1 MVPEDR
7 RGRIGNCTYLPGQ
20 GAECLVACAFRHAA
34 PEKVSRTLPAQH
46 DGGSQY
52 PLSALVCA
60 DGSIEE
66 LSGRSA
72 LSLLEQHPQL
82 VAWAVA
88 FLATRATSARFWW
101 QSRERG
107 WYRIRIDPSE
117 SVGVVEEAAVIGA
130 WPSTMPH
137 DLTTRELDVLTLVA
151 AGMSNADIAEAL
163 VVSRRTVTTHVEH
176 LLMKLDQPNRAAAAV
191 YAAEEGLIRLPIP
204 GTDVSAETL
213 VAGRLDSLTRSA
225 VTRAFRQDAPPGNH
239 ATVRRPL
246 LVGSAFP
253 LKGAAAADGWEMAN
267 GAALAIA
274 EINARGGIA
283 GRMIEHVL
291 VDVDIFSANAVQ
303 AAMRELVE
311 AEVDAI
317 TMGYVFPEEL
327 ALRTAADYGAPFLHG
342 MTSETQ
348 VQHVR
353 DDRATFSNIF
363 EVCPTEIHYGREF
376 VRFVS
381 RLERAGVWRPINHK
395 LLFLE
400 TIVPSGQMLT
410 AETID
415 LANVHGW
422 ETTRLEML
430 PTGADAAAAVR
441 EVRMS
446 NPAALMVTQFFP
458 AELASF
464 QRQFAATESETLV
477 YAVYAPSIPEFL
489 RASGQ
494 AAEGLIWATTTGTY
508 SDRLGSA
515 FAHRYA
521 SKYGAQPGR
530 SHAGL
535 AYDEVY
541 VLAYAWASTSNP
553 RRFADVSEALRATA
567 HRGVN
572 GAYTF
577 DDEGQVG
584 LAYPSV
590 TLDASLGQAHL
601 IFQVQNGR
609 HQILSPAPYAEAT
622 FLRPSWF
629 PAKRRRKLA

>member
-1 MVPEDR
+1 V
-7 RGRIGNCTYLPGQ
+7 L
-20 GAECLVACAFRHAA
+20 
-34 PEKVSRTLPAQH
+34 RTVPAQH
-46 DGGSQY
+46 DGGLQY
-52 PLSALVCA
+52 PLSALVRA

-72 LSLLEQHPQL
+72 ISLLEEHPQL
-82 VAWAVA
+82 VARGVA
-88 FLATRATSARFWW
+88 FLGTGATSARFWW
-101 QSRERG
+101 QSRKRG
-107 WYRIRIDPSE
+107 WYRIRIDASE
-117 SVGVVEEAAVIGA
+117 SIGVAEEAAVVGA
-130 WPSTMPH
+130 WPSTIPH
-137 DLTTRELDVLTLVA
+137 DLTARELDVLTLVA
-151 AGMSNADIAEAL
+151 AGMSNADIADAL

-176 LLMKLDQPNRAAAAV
+176 LLMKLEQPNRAAAAV

-204 GTDVSAETL
+204 GTNVTADTL
-213 VAGRLDSLTRSA
+213 VAGRIDRLARSA
-225 VTRAFRQDAPPGNH
+225 KTRVLRSDARRGNQ

-246 LVGSAFP
+246 RVGSAFP
-253 LKGAAAADGWEMAN
+253 LKGVAAADGWEMAN

-283 GRMIEHVL
+283 GRFIEHVL
-291 VDVDIFSANAVQ
+291 VDVDIFSVDAVQ

-353 DDRATFSNIF
+353 EDRATFSNIF

-376 VRFVS
+376 IRFVS
-381 RLERAGVWRPINHK
+381 RLERTDVWRPANRK

-400 TIVPSGQMLT
+400 TAVPSGQMLT
-410 AETID
+410 NDTID
-415 LANVHGW
+415 LADAHGW
-422 ETTRLEML
+422 ETIRLEML
-430 PTGADAAAAVR
+430 PTGADAEAAVR

-489 RASGQ
+489 RGAGP
-494 AAEGLIWATTTGTY
+494 AAEGIVWATTTGTY

-515 FAHRYA
+515 FAHRFTSA
-521 SKYGAQPGR
+521 YGAQPGR

-541 VLAYAWASTSNP
+541 VLAYAWASTPNP

-577 DDEGQVG
+577 DDDGQVG

-601 IFQVQNGR
+601 IFQVQDGR
-609 HQILSPAPYAEAT
+609 HRILSPTPYVETT
-622 FLRPSWF
+622 FRRPSWF
-629 PAKRRRKLA
+629 PEKRQRKLA